1 MRWVVSPVRTKRQAQ
16 AADRREQLLRTAFQL
31 FSERGYRG
39 TSVRDIARTV
49 GVTEG
54 LLYHY
59 FTSKVDLFTAV
70 LTTYAPL
77 GAFDLII
84 ESAEDR
90 PVGEVL
96 REVGHAFLTVIR
108 ERRSFAVTILAEA
121 PANPELGAILG
132 TFVRHTCE
140 RLAGFLARHRATG
153 QIDPTVNVETAA
165 QTFLG
170 GLFLCFLS
178 EAVFAQVDAS
188 DSQSERAVNNLVQFL
203 LSGFTPRLRG

>member
-1 MRWVVSPVRTKRQAQ
+1 MSPVRTRRQAQ
-16 AADRREQLLRTAFQL
+16 AADRREQLLRTSFQL

-77 GAFDLII
+77 GTFDSII
-84 ESAEDR
+84 KTAEDR

-108 ERRSFAVTILAEA
+108 ERQAFAVTILAEA

-132 TFVRHTCE
+132 TFLRRTSE
-140 RLAGFLARHRATG
+140 RLAAFLARHQATG
-153 QIDPTVNVETAA
+153 QIDPSVNVEAAA
-165 QTFLG
+165 QAFLG
-170 GLFLCFLS
+170 GLFLSFLS
-178 EAVFAQVDAS
+178 GAVFAQVDAS

-203 LSGFTPRLRG
+203 LSGFTPRPQG